1 MACFDHQQKTHNRL
15 RIFMRNELRLFR
27 VRHRAVREIPC
38 EGVRYGYTLI
48 ELLVIFAIIGVLIA
62 MLLPAVQTARE
73 AARRIQCANNLRQ
86 LGLAIHNYHDSHGSF
101 PPGCID
107 DGLKQESWGWGA
119 LILPQIEQNQL
130 YEQLDVT
137 NRRLTEILQDPGV
150 NRLVQTP
157 IAVFRC
163 PSDTTPD
170 QLPAQVRHFRGLGNI
185 DKLELGTANYV
196 ACQGLYDRPGP
207 FRNNG
212 VFYNDSTIRLRD
224 ITDGTSHTFM
234 LGERDLRCA
243 AGVWAGCRN
252 PPGPCHWGVY
262 QNRGRVSEELNS
274 PVTLEP
280 AHRCDC
286 CSEGFS
292 SAHSGGAYF
301 VFCDNSVRFISNEI
315 DFSNGGLSQSQ
326 LQSGTHYDPQLLG
339 LYQKLGMRDDGM
351 PGEVE

>member
-1 MACFDHQQKTHNRL
+1 
-15 RIFMRNELRLFR
+15 MRNELRLFR
-27 VRHRAVREIPC
+27 DRHRAVREIPS
-38 EGVRYGYTLI
+38 EGIRDGYTLI

-62 MLLPAVQTARE
+62 ILLPAVQTARE

-86 LGLAIHNYHDSHGSF
+86 LGLAVHYYHDCHGSI
-101 PPGCID
+101 PPGCLD
-107 DGLKQESWGWGA
+107 DDHRQESWGWGA

-137 NRRLTEILQDPGV
+137 SRRLTEILQDPGV
-150 NRLVQTP
+150 NRLAQTP

-170 QLPAQVRHFRGLGNI
+170 QLPAKVRHFYGDGNI

-212 VFYNDSTIRLRD
+212 VFHNDSAIRLED
-224 ITDGTSHTFM
+224 IRDGTSNTFM
-234 LGERDLRCA
+234 LGERDLRCG

-262 QNRGRVSEELNS
+262 QNRGRVSEVLNS
-274 PVTLEP
+274 RVTPESP
-280 AHRCDC
+280 NQCDS

-301 VFCDNSVRFISNEI
+301 VFCDNSVRFISNTI
-315 DFSNGGLSQSQ
+315 DFSNGGLSDSELLSGADYDRQQ
-326 LQSGTHYDPQLLG
+326 LGV
-339 LYQKLGMRDDGM
+339 YQKLGIRDDGV
-351 PGEVE
+351 PGGIE